1 MRRNAIGTGSIERM
15 LTLNSYNDVLCL
27 TTGVRLFFSRHHSNL
42 RSLITHSI
50 MSAEVK
56 QATSVIGNLSLSD
69 VSTWDEHYDN
79 PKAEIILVSNDK
91 IGFRVDAWQ
100 FKKER

>member
-1 MRRNAIGTGSIERM
+1 
-15 LTLNSYNDVLCL
+15 
-27 TTGVRLFFSRHHSNL
+27 
-42 RSLITHSI
+42 
-50 MSAEVK
+50 MSPEVE

-79 PKAEIILVSNDK
+79 PQAKVILVSSDK
-91 IGFRVDAWQ
+91 VGFRVDAWQ